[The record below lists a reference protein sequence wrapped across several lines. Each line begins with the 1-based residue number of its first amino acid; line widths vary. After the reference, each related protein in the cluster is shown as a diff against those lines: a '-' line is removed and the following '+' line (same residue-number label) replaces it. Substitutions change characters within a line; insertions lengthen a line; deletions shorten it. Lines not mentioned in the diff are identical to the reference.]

1 MTSYASIAELKLQID
16 KTGSTG
22 TGDPANLQLL
32 LDGATDAINALCNRP
47 DGFVALSVGAA
58 RVYNGEGGPYQWID
72 ECISISLVE
81 VKDSPT
87 DTTYAT
93 WAASD
98 WIAFSGDP
106 DAPDFNR
113 LPYTALMVTPNG
125 SFSHF
130 VSGRFTTR
138 RGFMPDTTVTRGTP
152 TVRVTAKWGYAS
164 VVPPRVK
171 EACLVQAARWY
182 KRGESSWADA
192 MAPANFGTLMFTK
205 VLDPDVESML
215 IRGRLIRPAIG
226 RR

>member
-1 MTSYASIAELKLQID
+1 MSYATINELKLQID

-32 LDGATDAINALCNRP
+32 LDAATDAINSYTNHP
-47 DGFVALSVGAA
+47 DGFVSLSVATA
-58 RVYNGEGGPYQWID
+58 RTYNGEGGPYQWID
-72 ECISISLVE
+72 ECTAITLVE

-93 WAASD
+93 WAITD
-98 WIAFSGDP
+98 WTAFSGDP

-113 LPYTALMVTPNG
+113 LPYTAIMVTPNG

-138 RGFMPDTTVTRGTP
+138 RGFMPDSTVTRGTP
-152 TVRVTAKWGYAS
+152 TVRVTAKWGYS
-164 VVPPRVK
+164 VVVPSRVK
-171 EACLVQAARWY
+171 EACLVTAARWF
-182 KRGESSWADA
+182 KRGESSWADS
-192 MAPANFGTLMFTK
+192 MAPAQFGTLMFTK
-205 VLDPDVESML
+205 VLDPDIEMML
-215 IRGRLIRPAIG
+215 RLGRLVRPAVG

>member
-1 MTSYASIAELKLQID
+1 MSYATIAELKLQID

-32 LDGATDAINALCNRP
+32 LDAATDTINGVCNRP
-47 DGFVALSVGAA
+47 DGFVSLANAAA

-72 ECISISLVE
+72 ECTAITLVE

-87 DTTYAT
+87 DSTFAT
-93 WAASD
+93 WAVTD
-98 WIAFSGDP
+98 WIPFSGDP

-113 LPYTALMVTPNG
+113 LPFAAIMVTPNG

-138 RGFMPDTTVTRGTP
+138 RGFMPDSTVTRGTP
-152 TVRVTAKWGYAS
+152 TVKVTAKWGYS
-164 VVPPRVK
+164 VTVPARVK
-171 EACLVQAARWY
+171 EACLVQAARWF

-192 MAPANFGTLMFTK
+192 MAPASFGTLMFVK
-205 VLDPDVESML
+205 VLDPDVENML
-215 IRGRLIRPAIG
+215 VKARLIRPAVG

>member
-1 MTSYASIAELKLQID
+1 MTSYASITELKLQID

-32 LDGATDAINALCNRP
+32 LDAATESINGLCNRP
-47 DGFVALSVGAA
+47 DGFIALTNATA
-58 RVYNGEGGPYQWID
+58 RIYNGEGGPYQWID
-72 ECISISLVE
+72 ECITVSLVE

-87 DTTYAT
+87 DSTYAT

-113 LPYTALMVTPNG
+113 TPYTAIMVTPNG
-125 SFSHF
+125 TFSHF
-130 VSGRFTTR
+130 TSGRFTTR

-152 TVRVTAKWGYAS
+152 TVRVTAKWGYATT
-164 VVPPRVK
+164 VPSRIK
-171 EACLVQAARWY
+171 EACIIQAARWF

-205 VLDPDVESML
+205 VLDPDIENIL
-215 IRGRLIRPAIG
+215 RLGRFVRPAVG